1 MSKEE
6 QMFLLVAK
14 LWIKKE
20 RLGLSSPSS
29 AREPTGDSG
38 EVTPVL
44 RDLLDIK
51 ASLATRM
58 ALWARERGSLGGVGE
73 DGSPML
79 ELALQKDP
87 LAAAER
93 ESSPSPLSST
103 SISSLSLARSSA
115 SLSGEMLASGSPAVW
130 P

>member
-6 QMFLLVAK
+6 EMFLLVAK
-14 LWIKKE
+14 LWTKKE

-44 RDLLDIK
+44 RDLLDIS

-58 ALWARERGSLGGVGE
+58 ALWARERGS
-73 DGSPML
+73 
-79 ELALQKDP
+79 
-87 LAAAER
+87 R
-93 ESSPSPLSST
+93 
-103 SISSLSLARSSA
+103 
-115 SLSGEMLASGSPAVW
+115 
-130 P
+130 